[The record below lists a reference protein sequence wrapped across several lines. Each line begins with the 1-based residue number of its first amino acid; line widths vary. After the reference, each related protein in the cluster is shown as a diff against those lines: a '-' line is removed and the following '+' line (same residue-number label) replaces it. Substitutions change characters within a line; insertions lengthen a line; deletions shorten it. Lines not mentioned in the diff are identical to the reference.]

1 MINSGWM
8 DKLFQK
14 KLQNFEMQVNPH
26 VWETIAKKL
35 DEDKRRPHL
44 LGSWWTIL
52 LSTLIVF
59 MVIGAGTYIV
69 TKWLKFQKQEQQ
81 RNKDL
86 PMIPEAVDYSSLAL
100 STNTNKASLE
110 IKDLNLIKRKQINTK
125 IAGQTKSISTSNFI
139 SENHS
144 GRVEQ
149 NKLTNHETPS
159 GLSSESES
167 KSNNVNTQTESA
179 YTAQYLTAST
189 DPVFLETLVSGP
201 NSAVYSDPILQD
213 YKKSSEESLIPNTD
227 SKASSVLDGCNV
239 YKSRKPHFFMDVY
252 FSPELANRTLSTN
265 DPALVKYAIER
276 SNSEKPIMSYSIGVR
291 GSFVAANGLT
301 FRGGIAY
308 AKNKERFDFVK
319 ERQKITKE
327 IKDKDGNVVS
337 TQVEEKVILDKI
349 YNQYNYLDLP
359 ITIGFEKDL
368 KDFILSLNGGI
379 GLNLWSSQSGKIYKE
394 DIKNVYDLKNGE
406 EAGVSFFRKNAGFSL
421 ITSVGLNYKYNER
434 ILLLLEPSMRYYL
447 HSLSN
452 TENPIS
458 QKYVFIGLNIGLS
471 YRIQ

>member
-44 LGSWWTIL
+44 LGSWLTIL
-52 LSTLIVF
+52 LSSLIVF

-69 TKWLKFQKQEQQ
+69 TKWLKFQKLEQQ

-86 PMIPEAVDYSSLAL
+86 PMIPETDNNASLASL
-100 STNTNKASLE
+100 TTSNKA
-110 IKDLNLIKRKQINTK
+110 IVADKDLNLNQRKNNNTSKAIQIANV
-125 IAGQTKSISTSNFI
+125 STSSFI
-139 SENHS
+139 TENQTET
-144 GRVEQ
+144 VEQ
-149 NKLTNHETPS
+149 NS
-159 GLSSESES
+159 G
-167 KSNNVNTQTESA
+167 SNNETSPTLSGELEKRFNNDNGLNEAVYSTLT
-179 YTAQYLTAST
+179 LTASA
-189 DPVFLETLVSGP
+189 DPIFLETLVSGP
-201 NSAVYSDPILQD
+201 NNAIYTDPILQENNLI
-213 YKKSSEESLIPNTD
+213 KEEVTIQ
-227 SKASSVLDGCNV
+227 SKESKPSSVLDGCNV
-239 YKSRKPHFFMDVY
+239 YKNRKPHFFMDVY

-265 DPALVKYAIER
+265 DASLVKYAIER
-276 SNSEKPIMSYSIGVR
+276 SNSEKPIMSYSLGIR

-337 TQVEEKVILDKI
+337 TEVEEKVILDKI
-349 YNQYNYLDLP
+349 YNQYNYLDIP
-359 ITIGFEKDL
+359 ITIGYEKDL

-379 GLNLWSSQSGKIYKE
+379 GLNIWSKQSGKIYKE
-394 DIKNVYDLKNGE
+394 DIKNVYDLKNGG
-406 EAGVSFFRKNAGFSL
+406 EAGVSFFRKNAGLSL

-452 TENPIS
+452 AENPIS

>member
-1 MINSGWM
+1 
-8 DKLFQK
+8 
-14 KLQNFEMQVNPH
+14 
-26 VWETIAKKL
+26 
-35 DEDKRRPHL
+35 
-44 LGSWWTIL
+44 
-52 LSTLIVF
+52 
-59 MVIGAGTYIV
+59 
-69 TKWLKFQKQEQQ
+69 
-81 RNKDL
+81 
-86 PMIPEAVDYSSLAL
+86 
-100 STNTNKASLE
+100 
-110 IKDLNLIKRKQINTK
+110 
-125 IAGQTKSISTSNFI
+125 
-139 SENHS
+139 
-144 GRVEQ
+144 
-149 NKLTNHETPS
+149 
-159 GLSSESES
+159 
-167 KSNNVNTQTESA
+167 
-179 YTAQYLTAST
+179 
-189 DPVFLETLVSGP
+189 
-201 NSAVYSDPILQD
+201 
-213 YKKSSEESLIPNTD
+213 
-227 SKASSVLDGCNV
+227 
-239 YKSRKPHFFMDVY
+239 
-252 FSPELANRTLSTN
+252 
-265 DPALVKYAIER
+265 
-276 SNSEKPIMSYSIGVR
+276 MSYSIGVR

-394 DIKNVYDLKNGE
+394 DIKNVYDLKNGG
-406 EAGVSFFRKNAGFSL
+406 EAGVSFFRKNAGLSL

>member
-26 VWETIAKKL
+26 VWDAIAKKL

-52 LSTLIVF
+52 LSSLIVF

-69 TKWLKFQKQEQQ
+69 TKWLKYQKLEEQ
-81 RNKDL
+81 RSKDL
-86 PMIPEAVDYSSLAL
+86 PMIPETLEYSTIASTTHVGETNIIDNKKQ
-100 STNTNKASLE
+100 SNQTKKSTTEKTHHINTSVSKNTGSENQVESIRNSQWSEKTNTSNVSE
-110 IKDLNLIKRKQINTK
+110 NLNSNFTQGAPINTSYSP
-125 IAGQTKSISTSNFI
+125 ASN
-139 SENHS
+139 
-144 GRVEQ
+144 
-149 NKLTNHETPS
+149 
-159 GLSSESES
+159 
-167 KSNNVNTQTESA
+167 
-179 YTAQYLTAST
+179 LTAST
-189 DPVFLETLVSGP
+189 ESIFLESPVSGP
-201 NSAVYSDPILQD
+201 NYAAYSDPVQLSNPVENIETTIQSIEN
-213 YKKSSEESLIPNTD
+213 KP
-227 SKASSVLDGCNV
+227 SSVLDGCNV
-239 YKSRKPHFFMDVY
+239 YKSRKPHFFLDVY

-265 DPALVKYAIER
+265 DPSLINYAIER
-276 SNSEKPIMSYSIGVR
+276 SNSEKPIVAYSLGIR
-291 GSFVAANGLT
+291 GSFVASNGLT

-308 AKNKERFDFVK
+308 AKNNERFDFVK

-327 IKDKDGNVVS
+327 IKDKDGNVIR
-337 TQVEEKVILDKI
+337 TEIEEKVILDKI

-368 KDFILSLNGGI
+368 NDFILSLNGGI
-379 GLNLWSSQSGKIYKE
+379 GLNLWSQQSGKIYKE
-394 DIKNVYDLKNGE
+394 DIKSVYDLKNGG
-406 EAGVSFFRKNAGFSL
+406 EAGVSFFRKNAGLSL

-447 HSLSN
+447 HSLSSA
-452 TENPIS
+452 ENPIS

>member
-44 LGSWWTIL
+44 LGSWLTIL
-52 LSTLIVF
+52 LSSLFVF

-69 TKWLKFQKQEQQ
+69 TKWLKNQKLEQQ

-86 PMIPEAVDYSSLAL
+86 PMIPETVEFSSLAS
-100 STNTNKASLE
+100 STNKGETSLVNNKSYL
-110 IKDLNLIKRKQINTK
+110 KPNKNINTSK
-125 IAGQTKSISTSNFI
+125 AIHTQGVSTSRSI
-139 SENHS
+139 
-144 GRVEQ
+144 
-149 NKLTNHETPS
+149 
-159 GLSSESES
+159 
-167 KSNNVNTQTESA
+167 NVNQSMADVKNALVNNQTSFIEAINFETIANKEITRNELS
-179 YTAQYLTAST
+179 YSIDNLTASA

-201 NSAVYSDPILQD
+201 NNAIYPDPIIQEHSESNEELFKQSTES
-213 YKKSSEESLIPNTD
+213 KS
-227 SKASSVLDGCNV
+227 SSVLDGCNV

-265 DPALVKYAIER
+265 DPTLVKYAIER
-276 SNSEKPIMSYSIGVR
+276 SNSEKPIMSYSIGMR

-327 IKDKDGNVVS
+327 IKDKDGNVIS

-359 ITIGFEKDL
+359 ITIGYEKDL

-379 GLNLWSSQSGKIYKE
+379 GLNIWSKQSGKIYKE
-394 DIKNVYDLKNGE
+394 DIKNVYDLKNGG
-406 EAGVSFFRKNAGFSL
+406 EAGVSFFRKNAGLSL

-452 TENPIS
+452 SENPIS

>member
-26 VWETIAKKL
+26 VWDAIAKRL

-52 LSTLIVF
+52 LSSLIVL
-59 MVIGAGTYIV
+59 MVIGAGTYVV
-69 TKWLKFQKQEQQ
+69 TKWLKYQKIEQQ

-86 PMIPEAVDYSSLAL
+86 PMIPETQNYSTIASISNSAE
-100 STNTNKASLE
+100 SKASNHQRASISANQKESAKALFANKVFSKKLTAE
-110 IKDLNLIKRKQINTK
+110 LKKESVENNNLSADANQINLSAE
-125 IAGQTKSISTSNFI
+125 INAIQGQKETNSTADYLG
-139 SENHS
+139 NH
-144 GRVEQ
+144 
-149 NKLTNHETPS
+149 
-159 GLSSESES
+159 
-167 KSNNVNTQTESA
+167 
-179 YTAQYLTAST
+179 LTAST
-189 DPVFLETLVSGP
+189 EPGFLETLVSGP
-201 NSAVYSDPILQD
+201 NYPIYSDVGQAEKVLT
-213 YKKSSEESLIPNTD
+213 KEESSKQNSDNT
-227 SKASSVLDGCNV
+227 ASSILDGCNV
-239 YKSRKPHFFMDVY
+239 YKNKKSHFFLDVY

-265 DPALVKYAIER
+265 DPGLINYAIER
-276 SNSEKPIMSYSIGVR
+276 SNSEKPIVSYSLGIR
-291 GSFVAANGLT
+291 GSYVAANGLT

-327 IKDKDGNVVS
+327 IKDKDGNVIR
-337 TQVEEKVILDKI
+337 TEIEEKVILDKI
-349 YNQYNYLDLP
+349 YNKYTYLDLP
-359 ITIGFEKDL
+359 ITVGFEKDL

-379 GLNLWSSQSGKIYKE
+379 GLNLWSQQSGKIYKE
-394 DIKNVYDLKNGE
+394 DIKSVYDLENGG
-406 EAGVSFFRKNAGFSL
+406 EAGVALFRKNAGLSI
-421 ITSVGLNYKYNER
+421 ITSLGLNYKYNER

-452 TENPIS
+452 SENPIN

>member
-44 LGSWWTIL
+44 LGSWLTIL
-52 LSTLIVF
+52 LSSLIVF

-69 TKWLKFQKQEQQ
+69 TKWLKYQKLEQQ

-86 PMIPEAVDYSSLAL
+86 PMIPESVEYSSLASTSYKDKTASKNIL
-100 STNTNKASLE
+100 KTNLGKNLNPAKAIFTKNVSTNYSTGIKQENTIERNTLLANETSIINAAEFETKTNK
-110 IKDLNLIKRKQINTK
+110 DNTA
-125 IAGQTKSISTSNFI
+125 IETA
-139 SENHS
+139 H
-144 GRVEQ
+144 
-149 NKLTNHETPS
+149 LTDN
-159 GLSSESES
+159 
-167 KSNNVNTQTESA
+167 
-179 YTAQYLTAST
+179 LTASS
-189 DPVFLETLVSGP
+189 DPVFFETLVSGP
-201 NSAVYSDPILQD
+201 NNAIYPDPILQELPR
-213 YKKSSEESLIPNTD
+213 SNEESNISSTE
-227 SKASSVLDGCNV
+227 SKPSSVLDGCNV
-239 YKSRKPHFFMDVY
+239 YKNRKPHFFMDVY

-265 DPALVKYAIER
+265 DPTLVKYAIER
-276 SNSEKPIMSYSIGVR
+276 SNSEKPIMSYSIGIR

-327 IKDKDGNVVS
+327 IKDKDGNVTS

-359 ITIGFEKDL
+359 ITIGYEKDL

-379 GLNLWSSQSGKIYKE
+379 GLNVWSKQSGKIYKE
-394 DIKNVYDLKNGE
+394 DIKNVYDLKNGG
-406 EAGVSFFRKNAGFSL
+406 EAGVSFFRKNAGLSL

-452 TENPIS
+452 AENPIS
-458 QKYVFIGLNIGLS
+458 QKYVFIGLNVGLS